1 MPQFSEEYLK
11 NKHDNPPHLLEG
23 YFSHFLRIS
32 EYVEEFS
39 FSAESV
45 TMEFKL
51 VEENFIKIF
60 REIEEIN
67 SPTEV
72 VERINE
78 LPDEYEVKIGEVIFK
93 FTKF

>member
-11 NKHDNPPHLLEG
+11 NKHDNPTHLLEG